1 MFGMGWAEILVI
13 GVVGMLVFGPDKL
26 PGMARQAG
34 QFVRTVKQMADNAKN
49 DLGREMGQDFSDV
62 DLRSLD
68 PREIVRRNLLDS
80 PGPTQTSGP
89 AQTPAGTTPTDRLLR
104 PGERPPF
111 DVEAT

>member
-26 PGMARQAG
+26 PGMAKQAG
-34 QFVRTVKQMADNAKN
+34 QFVRTVKQMAENAKN

-80 PGPTQTSGP
+80 PGPAQAP
-89 AQTPAGTTPTDRLLR
+89 AAPAPADRLLR

>member
-34 QFVRTVKQMADNAKN
+34 QFVRTVKQMAENAKN

-80 PGPTQTSGP
+80 PAP